1 MGRSLKKGEGW
12 RVGWDPDVSRP
23 FQGLLGTDDWAVELT
38 AAEFTDFC
46 RLLVQLADTVASIA
60 SELMAEE
67 RIAIEAESD
76 LVWLEIEG
84 FPDCYSLRIL
94 LLTQRN
100 IEGNWPP
107 AAVQQLL
114 QWSRIFYKTQ
124 ELPL

>member
-12 RVGWDPDVSRP
+12 RFGWDADASRP

-38 AAEFTDFC
+38 APEFTDFC

-60 SELMAEE
+60 PELMAEE

-84 FPDCYSLRIL
+84 FPDAYGLRLL

-107 AAVQQLL
+107 VAVQQLL
-114 QWSRIFYKTQ
+114 QWGRIFHRTQ